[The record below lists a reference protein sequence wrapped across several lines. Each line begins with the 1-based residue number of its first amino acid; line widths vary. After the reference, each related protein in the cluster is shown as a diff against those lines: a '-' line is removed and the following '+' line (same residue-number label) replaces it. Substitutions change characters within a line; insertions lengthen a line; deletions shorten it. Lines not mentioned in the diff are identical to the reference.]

1 MSKINSTKIFIK
13 WIVGSYIKHEEYY
26 KKHPDLIEKY
36 ISIEELKKL
45 KELIIKK
52 N

>member
-36 ISIEELKKL
+36 ISIEELEKL